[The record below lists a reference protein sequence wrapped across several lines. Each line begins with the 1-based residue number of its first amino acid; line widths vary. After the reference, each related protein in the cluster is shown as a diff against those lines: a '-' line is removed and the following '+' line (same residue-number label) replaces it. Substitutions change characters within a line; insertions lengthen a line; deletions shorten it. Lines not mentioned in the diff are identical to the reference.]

1 MFGHGVPFR
10 CLSLNATTRT
20 LAVAR
25 RPRRHRGGGGRSEGH
40 RERAWS
46 LGALEP
52 WVVDGDRTGFTE
64 KTMVVSEVMGIPKNH
79 RFQYFNTQV

>member
-52 WVVDGDRTGFTE
+52 WVVDGE
-64 KTMVVSEVMGIPKNH
+64 
-79 RFQYFNTQV
+79 